1 MSTLTGQ
8 YISASYGGVIH
19 LSTNQSISA
28 GTFTALEDG
37 LGNNLGI
44 LVNGQGS
51 ISSSN
56 YIGTASYAT
65 NANLLDGLDSTAFV
79 STGSFG
85 AQTASFNA
93 FSASILSYTSS
104 QNNRNGTYTTTA
116 SFNAFSASI
125 LSYTASQDNRNG
137 TFTTT
142 ASFNAFSS
150 SILSYTSSNNAAIA
164 DILLE
169 TASINLFSAS
179 LLSFTASQKN
189 SNGTFATTGSNT
201 FIGNEIIRGNATIT
215 GSLLLSGSAVISGSA
230 FGAVRALT
238 ITSQT
243 ASIDFSAGN
252 YFTLA
257 LPTGSNV
264 FLNPI
269 NIQIGQTAILEIT
282 QPLSGS
288 VSTVTYPLSITFP
301 QNFAYTASAALTAP
315 DTINFISF
323 NGSTLRAIAAN
334 QYQ

>member
-19 LSTNQSISA
+19 LSTNQSISI
-28 GTFTALEDG
+28 GTFTTLEDG

-104 QNNRNGTYTTTA
+104 QNNRNGTYANTA
-116 SFNAFSASI
+116 SFNAFSA
-125 LSYTASQDNRNG
+125 
-137 TFTTT
+137 
-142 ASFNAFSS
+142 

-179 LLSFTASQKN
+179 LLSFTGSQKN
-189 SNGTFATTGSNT
+189 LNGTFATTGSNT
-201 FIGNEIIRGNATIT
+201 FKGTETIS

-243 ASIDFSAGN
+243 ASINFSTGN

-264 FLNPI
+264 FLNPT
-269 NIQIGQTAILEIT
+269 NVQIGQTAILEIT

-288 VSTVTYPLSITFP
+288 VSTVTYPASITFP
-301 QNFAYTASAALTAP
+301 QNFAYTASAVLSTS